1 MRRRL
6 ISFIAGA
13 AFVAPATATAPFAAL
28 VTIVALVTFAA
39 PLAAQQ
45 PGALQQAS
53 AQQLAARVNAAPANA
68 TVRFS
73 FESKPGVCGDG
84 DDIMVRR
91 GDDVSYIQSSGGRSF
106 NISNG
111 RISSGRN
118 SRWTIENCEEGPV
131 RMELERSNGRI
142 TAATLRVG
150 GTDPAGATDLG
161 SFTADAAIGYMLG
174 DAIAISDNRP
184 AERMIFAATL
194 AHAESWPGLLR
205 LARQREIDS
214 KPRNSAI
221 FWLAQAAGEKA
232 TEGLVSLIGDNSDEI
247 EVRKH
252 AVFALSQVKGEA
264 SIDAL
269 IDIAR
274 TNREPEIRKSAM
286 FWLGQSKNPRV
297 LAFFEEILRG

>member
-6 ISFIAGA
+6 ITFVAGA
-13 AFVAPATATAPFAAL
+13 VFVAPALDTAPL
-28 VTIVALVTFAA
+28 VA
-39 PLAAQQ
+39 
-45 PGALQQAS
+45 QQAS

-84 DDIMVRR
+84 ENIIVRR
-91 GDDVSYIQSSGGRSF
+91 GDDVSFVQSRRGQSF
-106 NISNG
+106 NINNG
-111 RISSGRN
+111 RVSSGRN
-118 SRWTIENCEEGPV
+118 SGWEIEDCREGPV
-131 RMELERSNGRI
+131 RMELERSGGRI
-142 TAATLRVG
+142 VAATMRVG
-150 GTDPAGATDLG
+150 GTDPAGGTDLG
-161 SFTADAAIGYMLG
+161 SFTPDAAIGYLLG
-174 DAIAISDNRP
+174 DAITSSDSKP

-194 AHAESWPGLLR
+194 ANAESWPGLLR
-205 LARQREIDS
+205 LARERDLDS
-214 KPRNSAI
+214 KPRNSAV

-247 EVRKH
+247 DVRKH
-252 AVFALSQVKGEA
+252 AVFALSQVKGEG

-269 IDIAR
+269 IEIAR
-274 TNREPEIRKSAM
+274 SNREPEIRKSAM

>member
-6 ISFIAGA
+6 ITFIAGV
-13 AFVAPATATAPFAAL
+13 AFVAPALAVAPFAAL
-28 VTIVALVTFAA
+28 VSFTALVSFAA

-45 PGALQQAS
+45 AG

-84 DDIMVRR
+84 ENIMVRR
-91 GDDVSYIQSSGGRSF
+91 GDDVSYIQSRRGQSF
-106 NISNG
+106 NISSG
-111 RISSGRN
+111 RISSGRD
-118 SRWTIENCEEGPV
+118 SRWEIEDCQEGPV
-131 RMELERSNGRI
+131 RMELERSGGRI
-142 TAATLRVG
+142 VAATMRVG
-150 GTDPAGATDLG
+150 GTDPAGGTDLG
-161 SFTADAAIGYMLG
+161 SFSADAAIGYMLG

-194 AHAESWPGLLR
+194 ADAESWPDLLR
-205 LARQREIDS
+205 LAREREFDS

-252 AVFALSQVKGEA
+252 AVFALSQVKGDA
-264 SIDAL
+264 TIDAL